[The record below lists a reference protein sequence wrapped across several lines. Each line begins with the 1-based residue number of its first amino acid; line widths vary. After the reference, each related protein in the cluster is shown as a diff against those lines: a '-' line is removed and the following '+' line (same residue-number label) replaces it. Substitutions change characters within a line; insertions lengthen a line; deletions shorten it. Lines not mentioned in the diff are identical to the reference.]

1 MTIDFFSYSNMTSFT
16 KMLPLKPSL
25 ALTLKAISIDSVDH
39 FNLAN
44 DATDN
49 LTKFLKSPNVLEQIY
64 IRAVIPRSFINEVLG
79 SVESKKSK
87 VGYFKFSKA

>member
-1 MTIDFFSYSNMTSFT
+1 MTSFT

-49 LTKFLKSPNVLEQIY
+49 LAKFLKSQNVLEQIY

-87 VGYFKFSKA
+87 VVYSETKKSRKLRK